1 MRTKKIMQKIV
12 SFLKS
17 GIIDL
22 RGSAVEIPM
31 NIVFQQQVPG
41 GMFMVKGL
49 SLTGN
54 WYKQKD
60 STHHLFA
67 KKSHTLLLSWS
78 GYETFKEVIAPRR
91 GS

>member
-1 MRTKKIMQKIV
+1 MQKIV

-31 NIVFQQQVPG
+31 NIVFNQQVPG

-54 WYKQKD
+54 GYKQKESSGKQKD
-60 STHHLFA
+60 STHLLFT
-67 KKSHTLLLSWS
+67 KKHTVLLSWS
-78 GYETFKEVIAPRR
+78 G
-91 GS
+91 